1 MSQPMVSQPL
11 SQPDL
16 SQDSYLGDDL
26 NLKSQADAVLSQDS
40 TYQGERGG
48 YMNSLPDYSQ
58 PNYAS
63 QYWVV
68 SLPADKGAR
77 HHPEAVA
84 KATGMVTPCESHTLA
99 LPRTE
104 GCGPTL
110 TLEWNESKKKRTGE
124 ENFFFADFTT
134 ADLNGFDARNDDEW
148 TQEHNSTFIA
158 DNGRDSKTKQ
168 RYLKMTVTFSGE
180 AVSRLEKIGVDS
192 FFLWTAKPYLAAI
205 SPQLL

>member
-1 MSQPMVSQPL
+1 MVSQPL

-124 ENFFFADFTT
+124 ENFFSPILQRQILTVLT
-134 ADLNGFDARNDDEW
+134 PETMTNELRSTILLLLRTMDETVKRSSDIW
-148 TQEHNSTFIA
+148 KWLWPLVGRQFLVSKKLAST
-158 DNGRDSKTKQ
+158 
-168 RYLKMTVTFSGE
+168 LFSFE
-180 AVSRLEKIGVDS
+180 PPNP
-192 FFLWTAKPYLAAI
+192 T
-205 SPQLL
+205 

>member
-1 MSQPMVSQPL
+1 MVSQPL

-124 ENFFFADFTT
+124 ENFFSPILQRQILTVLT
-134 ADLNGFDARNDDEW
+134 PETMTNELRSTILLLLRTIDETVKRSSDIW
-148 TQEHNSTFIA
+148 KWLWPLVGRQFLVSKKLAST
-158 DNGRDSKTKQ
+158 
-168 RYLKMTVTFSGE
+168 LFSFE
-180 AVSRLEKIGVDS
+180 PPNP
-192 FFLWTAKPYLAAI
+192 T
-205 SPQLL
+205 